1 MFPTMPRP
9 PRVQRKKID
18 DAHEWEIEL
27 EQDLIQ
33 TKDTGLAIVV
43 SLEQF
48 HSSPIK
54 GRLWHK
60 GYSVRHRRIGGNV
73 AAWVE

>member
-9 PRVQRKKID
+9 PRVRNNNPGDFQD
-18 DAHEWEIEL
+18 WEIEL
-27 EQDLIQ
+27 ENDLIR
-33 TKDTGLAIVV
+33 TRDTGLAVV
-43 SLEQF
+43 VTLEQF

-54 GRLWHK
+54 GRLWRK
-60 GYSVRHRRIGGNV
+60 GYSVRHRVIGSNV